1 MLIIKI
7 LDQASRGEVAMVR
20 CIVEG
25 RLSCIAVPG
34 GNGLGRNCRG
44 AGMVNNELTV
54 PELDGNCSFVG
65 SRWWRLVYGWRS
77 LQMPVLLEQMNRWGP
92 GWRVNWGNSHKEKDG

>member
-7 LDQASRGEVAMVR
+7 LDQASRGEVAMVC

-44 AGMVNNELTV
+44 AVMVKGELTV
-54 PELDGNCSFVG
+54 PELDSNCSFDG
-65 SRWWRLVYGWRS
+65 SRLWRLVDGWMMAQLECIACCSS
-77 LQMPVLLEQMNRWGP
+77 LGSPEA
-92 GWRVNWGNSHKEKDG
+92 